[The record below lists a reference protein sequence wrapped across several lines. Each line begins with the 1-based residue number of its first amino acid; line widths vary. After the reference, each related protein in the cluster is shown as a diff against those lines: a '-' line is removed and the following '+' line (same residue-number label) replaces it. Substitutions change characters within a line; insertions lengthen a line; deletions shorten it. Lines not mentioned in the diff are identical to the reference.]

1 MKLKTFFTTTKQ
13 DYTKKLI
20 ELEFQISEDYDDYIL
35 NHLSAIKDIN
45 NNKFD
50 MLTHKNST
58 FIFYHLNNYLSQIN
72 EPIKLIPH
80 TIISDNVLAFD
91 ALQKRNWLYF
101 IERLLEVTHQQEIK
115 IDGLEG
121 LGTIEE
127 IQIINHSIENITI
140 SKEAYNNLFNVV
152 ADCLQD
158 YFNYIESEKLEE
170 IKKDLMLNYF
180 FINSTNQQNAYQT
193 IRAYS
198 HFFYGLEHFPGD

>member
-1 MKLKTFFTTTKQ
+1 METFFTTTKQ

-20 ELEFQISEDYDDYIL
+20 QQEFQTSGDCGDYIL
-35 NHLSAIKDIN
+35 NYLLAIKDIN

-72 EPIKLIPH
+72 EPIKLFPH
-80 TIISDNVLAFD
+80 TITSENVLALG

-115 IDGLEG
+115 IDDLEG

-140 SKEAYNNLFNVV
+140 WKETYNNLFNVV

-180 FINSTNQQNAYQT
+180 FIILPTNKTPAKQSEL
-193 IRAYS
+193 IPIFS
-198 HFFYGLEHFPGD
+198 MS